1 MILIL
6 ILKNAVKITDWL
18 DFLSDTKS
26 EKKNKEY
33 SEELLW
39 KLQSVVVVLALEL
52 ELIL

>member
-26 EKKNKEY
+26 EKKIKNIVKSYYENY
-33 SEELLW
+33 KVLL
-39 KLQSVVVVLALEL
+39 LF
-52 ELIL
+52 